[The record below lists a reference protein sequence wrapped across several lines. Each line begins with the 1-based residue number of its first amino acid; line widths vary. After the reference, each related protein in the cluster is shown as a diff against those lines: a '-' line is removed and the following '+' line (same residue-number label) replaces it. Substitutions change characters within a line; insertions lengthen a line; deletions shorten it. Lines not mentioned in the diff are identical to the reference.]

1 MNQEFNISIAIL
13 LLRLVTG
20 ILFYFQGYDK
30 IFKIKIDGVVRTFND
45 SLKDALIPSSLLR
58 PLVYLSS
65 YVELICGGLLFFG
78 LFREYSLY
86 LLAAD
91 LVFVAF
97 AFSSI
102 KAMWDLHFFLPRM
115 VFIVS
120 LLLLPPQND
129 FWSLDR
135 VFFAKGC
142 LLFGI
147 SKSGASF

>member
-45 SLKDALIPSSLLR
+45 SLKDAL
-58 PLVYLSS
+58 
-65 YVELICGGLLFFG
+65 
-78 LFREYSLY
+78 
-86 LLAAD
+86 
-91 LVFVAF
+91 
-97 AFSSI
+97 
-102 KAMWDLHFFLPRM
+102 WDLHFFLPRM

-135 VFFAKGC
+135 VFFAKG
-142 LLFGI
+142 
-147 SKSGASF
+147 

>member
-20 ILFYFQGYDK
+20 ILFFFQGYDK

-45 SLKDALIPSSLLR
+45 SMKDALIPTSMLR

-120 LLLLPPQND
+120 LLLLL
-129 FWSLDR
+129 SLIH
-135 VFFAKGC
+135 
-142 LLFGI
+142 I
-147 SKSGASF
+147 SEPTRPY

>member
-1 MNQEFNISIAIL
+1 MNQEVNISIAIL

-135 VFFAKGC
+135 VFFAKG
-142 LLFGI
+142 
-147 SKSGASF
+147 

>member
-20 ILFYFQGYDK
+20 ILFFFQGYDK

-135 VFFAKGC
+135 VFFAKG
-142 LLFGI
+142 
-147 SKSGASF
+147 

>member
-102 KAMWDLHFFLPRM
+102 RAMWDLHFLLPRM

-135 VFFAKGC
+135 VFFAKG
-142 LLFGI
+142 
-147 SKSGASF
+147 